1 VRHGATDWNLAGR
14 CQGATDR
21 ELNPVGI
28 RQAEEI
34 AAALSR
40 EPIHAVYSS
49 HLKRARQTA
58 ALIGDR
64 HHLPVMIEEDI
75 RELDHGEL
83 EGLTFTEIKETYPE
97 FLKRWRSEPA
107 EIQVPGGERLA
118 DVAARSWSGLNRIVA
133 GHSAGDAIVV
143 VSHNFP
149 ISGILCRITATH
161 LNNYRSFHVD
171 PCGMTRLRYNHANLW
186 SITHINNREYVPEP
200 LNGRT

>member
-1 VRHGATDWNLAGR
+1 MEIFLVRHGATDWNLAGR

-40 EPIHAVYSS
+40 EAIHAVYSS

-75 RELDHGEL
+75 RELDHGDL
-83 EGLTFTEIKETYPE
+83 EGLTFTEIKD
-97 FLKRWRSEPA
+97 S
-107 EIQVPGGERLA
+107 
-118 DVAARSWSGLNRIVA
+118 
-133 GHSAGDAIVV
+133 SAGRRTPCRCRRKVMERV
-143 VSHNFP
+143 ESH
-149 ISGILCRITATH
+149 CRRAH
-161 LNNYRSFHVD
+161 R
-171 PCGMTRLRYNHANLW
+171 R
-186 SITHINNREYVPEP
+186 
-200 LNGRT
+200 